1 MDNGNDGTA
10 MGRYWSEDADNYD
23 GIVRAELRSFRA
35 SAWSAFFERRL
46 NPASRVLDFGCGPGF
61 FTVLLA
67 RLGHDV
73 TAVDISS
80 RMARAA
86 GRNAA
91 KFAREALDE
100 GRIAIHHVETGLRGF
115 EAGTFD
121 AVVMRNVTWTMKEPA
136 KFYGDCRRVLAPGG
150 RLLVFDANWNLPLF
164 DEALAARCA
173 ERERLCIERFG
184 STFDGPRIE
193 EPLDCRALPLSRR
206 VRPAWDVRTLNM
218 LGFAGVEAEHDLTDR
233 FWDEKERLLYGE
245 TPLFCVTGERPAA
258 GGCRL

>member
-23 GIVRAELRSFRA
+23 GIVRAELKSFRA
-35 SAWSAFFERRL
+35 SAWTAFFERRL

-91 KFAREALDE
+91 EFAREALDE

-121 AVVMRNVTWTMKEPA
+121 AVVMRNVT
-136 KFYGDCRRVLAPGG
+136 G
-150 RLLVFDANWNLPLF
+150 RASSGVRCQLESA
-164 DEALAARCA
+164 AL
-173 ERERLCIERFG
+173 
-184 STFDGPRIE
+184 
-193 EPLDCRALPLSRR
+193 
-206 VRPAWDVRTLNM
+206 
-218 LGFAGVEAEHDLTDR
+218 
-233 FWDEKERLLYGE
+233 
-245 TPLFCVTGERPAA
+245 
-258 GGCRL
+258 

>member
-23 GIVRAELRSFRA
+23 GIVRSELNSFRA
-35 SAWSAFFERRL
+35 SAWTAFFERRL

-91 KFAREALDE
+91 EF
-100 GRIAIHHVETGLRGF
+100 
-115 EAGTFD
+115 
-121 AVVMRNVTWTMKEPA
+121 
-136 KFYGDCRRVLAPGG
+136 
-150 RLLVFDANWNLPLF
+150 
-164 DEALAARCA
+164 AAR
-173 ERERLCIERFG
+173 R
-184 STFDGPRIE
+184 STKDASPFIMWKR
-193 EPLDCRALPLSRR
+193 
-206 VRPAWDVRTLNM
+206 
-218 LGFAGVEAEHDLTDR
+218 GFAGLKPARLT
-233 FWDEKERLLYGE
+233 
-245 TPLFCVTGERPAA
+245 PS
-258 GGCRL
+258 